1 MQHCSIFTTA
11 VIIEK
16 LLPLKNEFHE
26 KAVVPWMPSSRGVA
40 AEDRD
45 SDCRDKP
52 NRAGYLPR
60 RVYCS
65 ISPGRLGRTSRHP
78 HGQSKNRR
86 FSSRALFHLDSL
98 VHRNARFI
106 KLAAALG
113 SLELT
118 IPEDLRGS
126 VSWRQKKLGRRRQGG
141 GVTSWSVGKEKES
154 PGLWAWHLSWA
165 LNSLEK
171 TF

>member
-16 LLPLKNEFHE
+16 LFPLKNEFLE
-26 KAVVPWMPSSRGVA
+26 KAVVPGVSRSRGVA
-40 AEDRD
+40 AEDGD
-45 SDCRDKP
+45 SVCRDKA
-52 NRAGYLPR
+52 NTAGYLPR
-60 RVYCS
+60 RVYSS
-65 ISPGRLGRTSRHP
+65 ISPGRLGRTSRRP

-98 VHRNARFI
+98 VHRNAHFI

-118 IPEDLRGS
+118 VPEDLRGS
-126 VSWRQKKLGRRRQGG
+126 LSWRKRKLGRRQQGG
-141 GVTSWSVGKEKES
+141 GVTS
-154 PGLWAWHLSWA
+154 
-165 LNSLEK
+165 
-171 TF
+171 